1 MAEITNY
8 TPGEYAKEHIRIT
21 PTTLADGR
29 DFFYLDDDPEYV
41 SGAKTRELKDPRP
54 LDYRFAPHLDADG
67 NEVPYAAPQMR
78 RDPLT
83 GDWIPM
89 ATARM
94 NRPITAGPGATAK
107 GNPLAARKPG
117 DPYQD
122 GEVPDTDYNV
132 VVFENRFPSMVRVPG
147 VSEDVTYVDG
157 NPHQLRFVYNT
168 YRFTTLEE
176 IKEFEPELVI
186 NAVTVKYTLD
196 AFRKILPVLPKDC
209 IISDIASVKTGL
221 KKFYEES
228 GFRYVSSHPM
238 FGPTFAS
245 LSNLSSENA
254 IIISEGDHLGKIFF
268 KDLYQTLRLNIFE
281 YTFDEHDE
289 TVAYS
294 LSIPFVSTFVF
305 AAVMKHQEAPGTT
318 FKKHMAIAK
327 GLLSE
332 DDYLLQEILFNPR
345 TPGQVTNIRTELKNL
360 LEIIENKDAEGMK
373 KYLTKIREK
382 IK

>member
-1 MAEITNY
+1 MADFANY

-21 PTTLADGR
+21 PATLADGR
-29 DFFYLDDDPEYV
+29 DFFYLDDDPEFV

-157 NPHQLRFVYNT
+157 NPLWEKKLAAGRC
-168 YRFTTLEE
+168 E
-176 IKEFEPELVI
+176 VI
-186 NAVTVKYTLD
+186 
-196 AFRKILPVLPKDC
+196 C
-209 IISDIASVKTGL
+209 
-221 KKFYEES
+221 
-228 GFRYVSSHPM
+228 
-238 FGPTFAS
+238 
-245 LSNLSSENA
+245 
-254 IIISEGDHLGKIFF
+254 
-268 KDLYQTLRLNIFE
+268 
-281 YTFDEHDE
+281 FD
-289 TVAYS
+289 
-294 LSIPFVSTFVF
+294 P
-305 AAVMKHQEAPGTT
+305 
-318 FKKHMAIAK
+318 
-327 GLLSE
+327 
-332 DDYLLQEILFNPR
+332 N
-345 TPGQVTNIRTELKNL
+345 
-360 LEIIENKDAEGMK
+360 
-373 KYLTKIREK
+373 
-382 IK
+382 